1 MRKTLLAT
9 ALTVVA
15 ALPVAG
21 SAHADGPI
29 SANLTLTTD
38 YVFRGISQSQGK
50 AALQGGFDYA
60 HESGL
65 YIGTWGSN
73 VGWVDDIAKTNNSL
87 ELDLYA
93 GYAGEAGP
101 LSYDIGVLQYYYPG
115 DKIAGTPS
123 PDSTELYLALGWE
136 FLELKYSHAISKH
149 LFGWTG
155 TNGEKTRNS
164 NYVELNAEYEI
175 APT

>member
-9 ALTVVA
+9 ALVA
-15 ALPVAG
+15 ALPFAG
-21 SAHADGPI
+21 TAHAGDGPI

-50 AALQGGFDYA
+50 PALQGGFDYA
-60 HESGL
+60 HASGL

-73 VGWVDDIAKTNNSL
+73 VGWVDDIAKTNNSV

-101 LSYDIGVLQYYYPG
+101 LS
-115 DKIAGTPS
+115 
-123 PDSTELYLALGWE
+123 
-136 FLELKYSHAISKH
+136 
-149 LFGWTG
+149 
-155 TNGEKTRNS
+155 
-164 NYVELNAEYEI
+164 
-175 APT
+175 